1 MSDNR
6 KEKRERRRDNERI
19 NEGIVALMAGIS
31 RDNLAVQTFYTA
43 KTNAIKAKI
52 EYAKWKRKLFWK
64 QLFGMVDSGNLN
76 EFLQQQADKK

>member
-1 MSDNR
+1 MSNKR
-6 KEKRERRRDNERI
+6 NFKREKRRDNERI
-19 NEGIVALMAGIS
+19 NEGIVALMAQLS

-43 KTNAIKAKI
+43 KANAIKAKI

-64 QLFGMVDSGNLN
+64 QLFGLVDSGNLN